1 MAPQSLILTS
11 IEVIDAALKGAADV
25 DPIYLSTAEK
35 AAALRLLTSEV
46 DRLQELRLRVLAS
59 ADDVA
64 EEHGAR
70 SAGAWLAHVSS
81 NWAADGRRQ
90 DRVAAALEAHPDVR
104 RAVAD
109 GQASIAQAEVVC
121 TAVDAIPAEL
131 GVLTA
136 QRAEAHLIGLCDDY
150 GPKELRR
157 LAEHILEVVAP
168 EVAEA
173 EEQRRIE
180 AQESSGQ
187 EATRLTLREQADG
200 TTRIS
205 ALIPSTTAAVFS
217 AQLEAFTSPR
227 RMRDGFDEATGK
239 RLPHA
244 RQLGEAFCELIESRS
259 PGDLPRHGGGT
270 VAVVATIDH
279 ANLVAGVGA
288 GTLTSGERLS
298 VGAVRR
304 LACKTGVLP
313 AVLAGKS
320 EVMDLGRR
328 TRLFTPA
335 QRKALAIRDQGCRAE
350 GCDIPAAW
358 TEAHHKNPWSAGGKT
373 DLADGVLLC
382 SRHHHVIHD
391 AKYEPSWLANGRVS
405 FHRRT

>member
-1 MAPQSLILTS
+1 MATQSLILTS

-25 DPIYLSTAEK
+25 DPIYLTTTEK

-70 SAGAWLAHVSS
+70 STGVWLAHETG
-81 NWAADGRRQ
+81 NWAAEGRRQ

-109 GQASIAQAEVVC
+109 GQVSLAQAQVVC

-131 GVLTA
+131 GVEIA
-136 QRAEAHLIGLCDDY
+136 QRAEGHLIGLCDDY

-168 EVAEA
+168 EIAEA

-180 AQESSGQ
+180 ALEASAQ
-187 EATRLTLREQADG
+187 EASRLTVREQGDG

-217 AQLEAFTSPR
+217 AQLEAYTSPR
-227 RMRDGFDEATGK
+227 RVRDGFDGATGK

-244 RQLGEAFCELIESRS
+244 RQLGEAFCELIETRR
-259 PGDLPRHGGGT
+259 PDNLPHHGGGT

-279 ANLVAGVGA
+279 ASLIAGVGTT
-288 GTLTSGERLS
+288 TLTSGERLS

-313 AVLAGKS
+313 AVLGGKS
-320 EVMDLGRR
+320 EVLDLGRR
-328 TRLFTPA
+328 QRLFTMA
-335 QRKALAIRDQGCRAE
+335 QHRALAIRDRGCRAL

-358 TEAHHKNPWSAGGKT
+358 TEAHHKDPWSAGGKT

-391 AKYEPSWLANGRVS
+391 PRYDHTWLANGRVS

>member
-1 MAPQSLILTS
+1 MATQSLILTS

-25 DPIYLSTAEK
+25 DPIYLTTAEK

-46 DRLQELRLRVLAS
+46 DRLQELRLRLLAS
-59 ADDVA
+59 SDDVA

-70 SAGAWLAHVSS
+70 STGVWLAHVTG
-81 NWAADGRRQ
+81 NWAAEGRRQ

-104 RAVAD
+104 RAVAE
-109 GQASIAQAEVVC
+109 GLVSLAQAQVLC
-121 TAVDAIPAEL
+121 AAVDAIPAEL
-131 GVLTA
+131 GAEIA
-136 QRAEAHLIGLCDDY
+136 QRAEGHLIGLCDDY
-150 GPKELRR
+150 GPKQLRR

-168 EVAEA
+168 ELAEA

-180 AQESSGQ
+180 AMESSAH
-187 EATRLTLREQADG
+187 EATRLTVREQGDG

-205 ALIPSTTAAVFS
+205 ALIPSTTAAVFNV
-217 AQLEAFTSPR
+217 QLEAFTSPR
-227 RMRDGFDEATGK
+227 RVRDGFDEATGK

-244 RQLGEAFCELIESRS
+244 RQLGEAFCELIESRR
-259 PGDLPRHGGGT
+259 PDDLPHHGGGT
-270 VAVVATIDH
+270 VAVDATIDH
-279 ANLVAGVGA
+279 DKLVAGVGA

-298 VGAVRR
+298 VGVVRR
-304 LACKTGVLP
+304 LACRTGVLP
-313 AVLAGKS
+313 AVLGGKS

-358 TEAHHKNPWSAGGKT
+358 TEAHHKHPWSAGGKT

-391 AKYEPSWLANGRVS
+391 PKYDHTWLANGRL
-405 FHRRT
+405 TP